1 MTEARFGKRPGQPSE
16 PGLKSASQAKPRVAV
31 VVFPGSNDVT
41 DAELALERLGAEPV
55 RVWHADEGLPE
66 VGGVVLPGGFSYG
79 DYLRA
84 GAIARFS
91 PAMRAVADFAAEG
104 GFVLGICNGFQV
116 LCEAGLLPG
125 ALRPNE
131 SLAFVCRDVAL
142 RVERAD
148 VPLLSGCEV
157 GQLLTIPVKHGEG
170 CYFGDVELLAQLKA
184 GNQIVLRYDAD
195 NPNGSLDDIAGV
207 VNSEGNVLGLMP
219 HPEHAV
225 DPLLGSA
232 DGALILGAL
241 VERARERL
249 LAPA

>member
-1 MTEARFGKRPGQPSE
+1 VSE
-16 PGLKSASQAKPRVAV
+16 PRPRVAV
-31 VVFPGSNDVT
+31 IVFPGSNDDR
-41 DAELALERLGAEPV
+41 DAALALESLGADPV
-55 RVWHADEGLPE
+55 LVWHADRELPQ
-66 VGGVVLPGGFSYG
+66 VGAVVLPGGFSYG

-91 PAMRAVADFAAEG
+91 PAMQAVADFAREG

-125 ALRPNE
+125 ALRPND
-131 SLAFVCRDVAL
+131 SLAFVCRDVRL
-142 RVERAD
+142 RVERND
-148 VPLLSGCEV
+148 TPLLTECEV
-157 GQLLTIPVKHGEG
+157 GQRLTIPVKHGEG
-170 CYFGDVELLAQLKA
+170 CFFADPELLAELEETRR
-184 GNQIVLRYDAD
+184 IVLRYDAD
-195 NPNGSLDDIAGV
+195 NPNGSIDDIAGV
-207 VNSEGNVLGLMP
+207 VNADGNVLGLMP

-232 DGALILGAL
+232 DGALILRAL